1 MTAPEFCAGKGF
13 EASSLRWAVSQ
24 LAREEGGGEALAMSG
39 RSGASQKRAETV
51 LASRAPR
58 LVPVEVRRVAEPPGG
73 DAEVLVEV
81 GEVRIRVKRGADIAL
96 VGEVVRAVR
105 GGSR

>member
-24 LAREEGGGEALAMSG
+24 LAREEGGAEAVATSRRG
-39 RSGASQKRAETV
+39 GASQERAETV
-51 LASRAPR
+51 HASRAPR

-81 GEVRIRVKRGADIAL
+81 GEVRIRVRRGADIAL
-96 VGEVVRAVR
+96 VSEVVRAVQ
-105 GGSR
+105 GGGR